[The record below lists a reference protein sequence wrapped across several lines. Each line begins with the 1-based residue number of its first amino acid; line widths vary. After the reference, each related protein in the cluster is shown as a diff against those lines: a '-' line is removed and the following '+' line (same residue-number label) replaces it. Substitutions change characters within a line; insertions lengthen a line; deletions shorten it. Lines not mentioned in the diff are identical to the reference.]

1 MSVPF
6 FMACPKGACC
16 LSRAKAR
23 IIHAAFYFDLSL
35 LSTGGYRLLAAP
47 SKTMEHFCLELE
59 YRGKKLELPAEL
71 LITGFI
77 HKIFV
82 TVGDVII
89 AYERD
94 EENHYRAVVP
104 PENVDKVD
112 RVLLKLIAETI
123 DTAFK

>member
-1 MSVPF
+1 
-6 FMACPKGACC
+6 
-16 LSRAKAR
+16 
-23 IIHAAFYFDLSL
+23 
-35 LSTGGYRLLAAP
+35 
-47 SKTMEHFCLELE
+47 MEHFCLELE
-59 YRGKKLELPAEL
+59 YHGKKLELPAEL

-82 TVGDVII
+82 TVDDVII

-104 PENVDKVD
+104 PEHVDKVD
-112 RVLLKLIAETI
+112 RMLLKSIAEAI